1 MHKHFGCFCNSTA
14 SNAFDRSRRHFDH
27 LNWPP
32 LTAVECRKKSRNQC
46 KNPYVKKLPLMSLL
60 ASLLTSVLRQRS
72 SSCPFLPTETKAADD
87 VYWWIA
93 IDRKISVWL
102 LEGGE
107 RGIERKRKGS
117 KKTFQRLSLQSFI
130 GDWNYNFIELNFIVN

>member
-27 LNWPP
+27 LNRPP
-32 LTAVECRKKSRNQC
+32 LTAVECRQKKNRNQC

-60 ASLLTSVLRQRS
+60 TSLLTSVLRQRS
-72 SSCPFLPTETKAADD
+72 SSCPSLSTETKAADD
-87 VYWWIA
+87 VYCGIA
-93 IDRKISVWL
+93 VDRKISVWL
-102 LEGGE
+102 LEEGE
-107 RGIERKRKGS
+107 KGKGS

-130 GDWNYNFIELNFIVN
+130 RDWNYNFIELNFIVN

>member
-27 LNWPP
+27 LNRPP
-32 LTAVECRKKSRNQC
+32 LTAVECRKESRNQC

-87 VYWWIA
+87 VYCWIA
-93 IDRKISVWL
+93 VDRKISVWL
-102 LEGGE
+102 LEEGE
-107 RGIERKRKGS
+107 RRKGA
-117 KKTFQRLSLQSFI
+117 KRHFNVFLFNHLLVIEIIISL
-130 GDWNYNFIELNFIVN
+130 N